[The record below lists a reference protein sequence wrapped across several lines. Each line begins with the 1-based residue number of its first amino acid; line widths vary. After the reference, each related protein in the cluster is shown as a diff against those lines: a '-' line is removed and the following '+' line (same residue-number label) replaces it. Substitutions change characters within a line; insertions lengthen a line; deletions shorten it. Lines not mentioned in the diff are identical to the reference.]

1 MNLIDS
7 LDLGRG
13 ADDAPI
19 IKLVNLIIAQAVRE
33 GASDIHVEP
42 DAEVLRI
49 RYRVDGLLHEVM
61 SPPRNLHA
69 GLVSRLKIM
78 GNLDI
83 AERRVPQDGRIQM
96 KVGEKEIDMRVSTL
110 PTVYGEKMMMRVLD
124 KRSVLIGLEEL
135 GFAPE
140 SLAIYRQMIRRPY
153 GLILVTGPTG
163 SGKTTTLYAALS
175 SINSI
180 EKNIVTIED
189 PVEYQIKGI
198 NQVHVNAKVGVTFA
212 AGLRTI
218 LRQDPNVIMVG
229 EIRDRETATIA
240 VQAALTGHQ
249 VFSTLHTNEAPGAI
263 ARLIDIGV
271 EPFLISS
278 SLTGVVAQRLVRKV
292 CAFCREAYTPD
303 PQVIKDLGIKGDK
316 VTYVRGRG
324 CQECRQTGYSGRI
337 PLFELLSM
345 NDSIRHL
352 TISRS
357 SAAQIRSQA
366 EKSGF
371 KRLREDGLLK
381 AAQGLTT
388 LEEVFR
394 VAQDIE

>member
-1 MNLIDS
+1 GTLEYQ
-7 LDLGRG
+7 RG

-33 GASDIHVEP
+33 GASDIHLEP
-42 DAEVLRI
+42 EEVVLRV

-61 SPPRNLHA
+61 SPPRDLHA
-69 GLVSRLKIM
+69 GVCSRIKIM
-78 GNLDI
+78 ANLDI

-96 KVGEKEIDMRVSTL
+96 KVGERQIDMRLSTL
-110 PTVYGEKMMMRVLD
+110 PTVFGEKIMMRLLD

-135 GFAPE
+135 GFDPD
-140 SLAIYRQMIRRPY
+140 SLAKYQQMIRRPY

-163 SGKTTTLYAALS
+163 SGKTTTIYAALS
-175 SINSI
+175 SINSS

-189 PVEYQIKGI
+189 PVEYQLKGI

-212 AGLRTI
+212 TGLRSI
-218 LRQDPNVIMVG
+218 LRQDPNVIMIG

-240 VQAALTGHQ
+240 VQAALTGHL
-249 VFSTLHTNEAPGAI
+249 VLSTLHTNDAPGAI

-278 SLTGVVAQRLVRKV
+278 SLMGVVAQRLVRKV
-292 CAFCREAYTPD
+292 CAHCRKTYTPD
-303 PQVIKDLGIKGDK
+303 HEVFKDLG
-316 VTYVRGRG
+316 VRGLKLTFMRGEG
-324 CQECRQTGYSGRI
+324 CQECRGIGFSGRLA
-337 PLFELLSM
+337 LFELLSM
-345 NDSIRHL
+345 NDSIRQL
-352 TISRS
+352 TVSRA

-366 EKSGF
+366 QATGF
-371 KRLREDGLLK
+371 KRLREDGLQK
-381 AAQGLTT
+381 AIQGLTT